1 MVRVSKSGA
10 SARGTLRLW
19 SACRDAWRG
28 APRGR
33 SRAMAR
39 KMTAKRPA
47 KKRPAPRHPVRQQPD
62 SLRLRSLAVSLTVND
77 LAKSIAWYRDVLR
90 FTVGER
96 WEDSGQLLGV
106 QLKAGSCDLMLN
118 QDDFA
123 KGRDRPKGDGLRIW
137 LSTTQDIDAL
147 AAGITARGGR
157 LDYAP
162 QDMPWGDR
170 AFAITDPDGFKL
182 TVVQE

>member
-1 MVRVSKSGA
+1 MATKRK
-10 SARGTLRLW
+10 
-19 SACRDAWRG
+19 
-28 APRGR
+28 PR
-33 SRAMAR
+33 
-39 KMTAKRPA
+39 RPT
-47 KKRPAPRHPVRQQPD
+47 KKRPAPRRPKRQQPE

-96 WEDSGQLLGV
+96 WEHSGQLLGV

-123 KGRDRPKGDGLRIW
+123 KGRDRTKGDGLRIW
-137 LSTTQDIDAL
+137 LSTAQDIDVL

-157 LDYAP
+157 LDYTP
-162 QDMPWGDR
+162 KDMPWGDR

>member
-1 MVRVSKSGA
+1 
-10 SARGTLRLW
+10 
-19 SACRDAWRG
+19 
-28 APRGR
+28 
-33 SRAMAR
+33 MATKKR
-39 KMTAKRPA
+39 AKRPA
-47 KKRPAPRHPVRQQPD
+47 QKRPGTRRPKRQQPE
-62 SLRLRSLAVSLTVND
+62 SLRLRSLAVSLSVND

-96 WEDSGQLLGV
+96 WEDAGHLLGV

-123 KGRDRPKGDGLRIW
+123 KGRDRKKGEGLRVW
-137 LSTTQDIDAL
+137 LSTAQDIDAM

-157 LDYAP
+157 LDHPP
-162 QDMPWGDR
+162 QDTPWGDR

-182 TVVQE
+182 TVLQE

>member
-1 MVRVSKSGA
+1 
-10 SARGTLRLW
+10 
-19 SACRDAWRG
+19 
-28 APRGR
+28 
-33 SRAMAR
+33 MAR
-39 KMTAKRPA
+39 KKTAKRPA
-47 KKRPAPRHPVRQQPD
+47 KKRPAPRPPVRQQPE
-62 SLRLRSLAVSLTVND
+62 SLRIRSLAVSLTVND

-96 WEDSGQLLGV
+96 WEDAGQLLGV

-123 KGRDRPKGDGLRIW
+123 KGRERTKGDGLRIW

-162 QDMPWGDR
+162 QDMPGGDR

>member
-1 MVRVSKSGA
+1 
-10 SARGTLRLW
+10 
-19 SACRDAWRG
+19 
-28 APRGR
+28 
-33 SRAMAR
+33 MATKKR
-39 KMTAKRPA
+39 AKRPA
-47 KKRPAPRHPVRQQPD
+47 KQRSGARRLKRQHPE
-62 SLRLRSLAVSLTVND
+62 SLRLRSLAVSLSVND

-96 WEDSGQLLGV
+96 WEDSGHLLGV

-123 KGRDRPKGDGLRIW
+123 KGRDRKKGDGLRVW
-137 LSTTQDIDAL
+137 LSTTQDIDTM

-157 LDYAP
+157 LDHPP
-162 QDMPWGDR
+162 QDTPWGDR

-182 TVVQE
+182 TVMQE

>member
-1 MVRVSKSGA
+1 MATKKR
-10 SARGTLRLW
+10 AR
-19 SACRDAWRG
+19 
-28 APRGR
+28 
-33 SRAMAR
+33 
-39 KMTAKRPA
+39 RPA
-47 KKRPAPRHPVRQQPD
+47 KKRPAPRRPKRQQPE

-96 WEDSGQLLGV
+96 WEDAGHLLGV

-123 KGRDRPKGDGLRIW
+123 KGRDRTKGDGLRIW
-137 LSTTQDIDAL
+137 LSTAQDIDAL

-162 QDMPWGDR
+162 KDMPWGDR

>member
-1 MVRVSKSGA
+1 
-10 SARGTLRLW
+10 
-19 SACRDAWRG
+19 
-28 APRGR
+28 
-33 SRAMAR
+33 MATKR
-39 KMTAKRPA
+39 RAKRPTR
-47 KKRPAPRHPVRQQPD
+47 KRLGARGPKRQQPE

-90 FTVGER
+90 FMVGER
-96 WEDSGQLLGV
+96 WEDAGRLLGV

-123 KGRDRPKGDGLRIW
+123 KGRDRKKGEGLRVW
-137 LSTTQDIDAL
+137 LSTAQDIDAM

-157 LDYAP
+157 LDYPP
-162 QDMPWGDR
+162 QDTPWGDR

-182 TVVQE
+182 TVIQE

>member
-1 MVRVSKSGA
+1 
-10 SARGTLRLW
+10 
-19 SACRDAWRG
+19 
-28 APRGR
+28 
-33 SRAMAR
+33 MAT
-39 KMTAKRPA
+39 KKKAKRPA
-47 KKRPAPRHPVRQQPD
+47 KKRPAPRRPAPPRQQPE

-96 WEDSGQLLGV
+96 WEDGGQLLGV
-106 QLKAGSCDLMLN
+106 QLKAGTCDLMLN

-123 KGRDRPKGDGLRIW
+123 KGRDRTKGDGLRIW
-137 LSTTQDIDAL
+137 LSTAQDIDTL

-157 LDYAP
+157 LDYGP

>member
-1 MVRVSKSGA
+1 MHGA
-10 SARGTLRLW
+10 VH
-19 SACRDAWRG
+19 
-28 APRGR
+28 PEVR

-39 KMTAKRPA
+39 KKTAKRPA
-47 KKRPAPRHPVRQQPD
+47 KKRPAPRHPVRLQPE

-106 QLKAGSCDLMLN
+106 QLKAGS
-118 QDDFA
+118 
-123 KGRDRPKGDGLRIW
+123 
-137 LSTTQDIDAL
+137 
-147 AAGITARGGR
+147 GR